1 MQDHGNLIIIIH
13 FFKLTH
19 IIIKSCECFLNPS
32 FLLDLSDGFNKNGG
46 FRLTSEH
53 QQHLIVIWAKVLL
66 PAQLHPPIHL
76 RHTNRKSAGFNA
88 EQFTECL
95 AFLPSRKYTKA
106 WPLLNGALGITTG
119 AFGVVGA
126 CSCNTEQMVRCS
138 SDLYIATPIRG
149 WCLITC
155 NVNAWITKSHFQQI
169 FNWPDRKCIQQY
181 ECFNSYFK
189 ETLKKKSFVIYRRSY

>member
-1 MQDHGNLIIIIH
+1 MD
-13 FFKLTH
+13 LTRMEVSDWPQSTNN
-19 IIIKSCECFLNPS
+19 IW
-32 FLLDLSDGFNKNGG
+32 LL
-46 FRLTSEH
+46 SE
-53 QQHLIVIWAKVLL
+53 QRCCY

-88 EQFTECL
+88 EQSTECF

-149 WCLITC
+149 WCLIAC

-169 FNWPDRKCIQQY
+169 FNRPDRKFIQQY
-181 ECFNSYFK
+181 KCFNSYFK
-189 ETLKKKSFVIYRRSY
+189 ETLKKKGFVIYRRSY